1 MTKTADDSS
10 IWVCLRLNLLA
21 RKAMEGT
28 MNTYY
33 AQSCSRA
40 EVIWEMSDKGI
51 SIENDYCSWRVCG
64 VEFVCGG

>member
-1 MTKTADDSS
+1 MTKTAADSS

-33 AQSCSRA
+33 AQSGRWA
-40 EVIWEMSDKGI
+40 EAIWEMSA
-51 SIENDYCSWRVCG
+51 N
-64 VEFVCGG
+64 